1 MRNNQRIPR
10 PGNVHDVDQWV
21 FSGLLGRC
29 DARERSSMAAQDML
43 YVITGTQ
50 RGLCQAF
57 CCLCRTC
64 VPTESVSSEKNVDVK
79 KLKLH
84 LDSQHSGGSIC
95 RCCNKASKDQLYIS
109 SLMNKRSQRP
119 SESRWNVHMHM
130 SRVQHE
136 TVLTCCV
143 CCPF

>member
-1 MRNNQRIPR
+1 MP
-10 PGNVHDVDQWV
+10 
-21 FSGLLGRC
+21 
-29 DARERSSMAAQDML
+29 

-57 CCLCRTC
+57 CWLCRTR
-64 VPTESVSSEKNVDVK
+64 VPIESVSSEKNVDVK

-95 RCCNKASKDQLYIS
+95 WCCNKASKDQFYIS
-109 SLMNKRSQRP
+109 SLINKRSQRL

-136 TVLTCCV
+136 TVLTLLDVLCLLPLIEHV
-143 CCPF
+143 LP